1 MRKWKTIEAFF
12 KKKDFSN
19 SEIRTPIV
27 LETNV
32 NTSMLDEQIC
42 KEIDRDPGTCKQIC
56 EFSIDKQDKIR
67 RVYLI

>member
-1 MRKWKTIEAFF
+1 MSKWKTIDVFF
-12 KKKDFSN
+12 KKKDVSN

-27 LETNV
+27 VETNV

-42 KEIDRDPGTCKQIC
+42 KEIDRDPGTRKQIC
-56 EFSIDKQDKIR
+56 EFPIDKQDKIR